1 MGAVRA
7 VSYDGHAPDALA
19 ARLRLPHLI
28 VRDEVTSALD
38 ELHQLAESDAPAST
52 TVLADSQIRGRGR
65 QGRAWRSP
73 AGRGIWLGYLVRAGA
88 ATSSLLAVRVGL
100 AVTRALDALD
110 IPAQVKWPN
119 DVLVDGRKVCG
130 ILCETR
136 WRGATPLWSAVG
148 IGINVHGPVPA
159 EVAGTAAAL
168 DEHRA
173 VTRVAVLERLIPLLR
188 ALPTAPALDASELAA
203 WHARDWLGDR
213 RISAPVA
220 GIARGIGEDGALLVE
235 TPAGIRSALAGHVSV
250 A

>member
-1 MGAVRA
+1 MGPVRA
-7 VSYDGHAPDALA
+7 LTYDGLAPDALA

-28 VRDEVTSALD
+28 VRAEVTSALD
-38 ELHQLAESDAPAST
+38 ELHQLAEAGAPAST
-52 TVLADSQIRGRGR
+52 TVLADAQTRGRGR
-65 QGRAWRSP
+65 QGRSWQSP
-73 AGRGIWLGYLVRAGA
+73 AGRGIWLGYLVRSAGGA
-88 ATSSLLAVRVGL
+88 SGLLAVRVGL

-110 IPAQVKWPN
+110 VPAQVKWPN

-159 EVAGTAAAL
+159 DVAGTAAAL

-188 ALPTAPALDASELAA
+188 ALPTGPALDDAERAA
-203 WHARDWLGDR
+203 WRARDWLRDR

-235 TPAGIRSALAGHVSV
+235 TPAGIRSALAGHVTV